1 MKQINPINHKK
12 HLESVKRFINLLM
25 AIVCLGLEI
34 AIFTYHWIVHFY
46 TSLVEQIHF
55 FFWGYILEI
64 SIYAVILFLVSKMYG
79 GLRIGYYKN
88 SETIFSK
95 IFATI
100 LANIVIYFQLSLMA
114 NELFILRFFIEMT
127 ILQIITDI
135 LWILI
140 STKIYQKFFPP
151 RKLFLVH
158 GNRFTESIC
167 DKFDSRKDKYRV
179 VTVVNSNVGIDLI
192 CDQISREYQQGT
204 CDAVVIWD
212 TTIDERNQL
221 LKFCYARSIRFYT
234 TPKISDVILLG
245 AEELHLF
252 DTPILLTR
260 EYRLTM
266 EQRFIKRFIDITV
279 SCILLILTS
288 PIMLITAICIK
299 IHDGG
304 SVLYKQTRCT
314 RDEKHFL
321 ILKFRSMQLDAEKDG
336 VARLSPKNDVRI
348 TPIGRFIRKVRIDEL
363 PQLIN
368 ILKGEMSF
376 VGPRPER
383 PEIIAENVKSM
394 PEFTYRMKVKAGL
407 AGYAQI
413 YGKYNTD
420 PYDKLR
426 LDLRYIEKY
435 SILLD
440 LKLMLLTL
448 KILFSSDSTE
458 GVDTQQLTEFA
469 NEYQK
474 KRPSS

>member
-1 MKQINPINHKK
+1 
-12 HLESVKRFINLLM
+12 L
-25 AIVCLGLEI
+25 
-34 AIFTYHWIVHFY
+34 
-46 TSLVEQIHF
+46 
-55 FFWGYILEI
+55 
-64 SIYAVILFLVSKMYG
+64 
-79 GLRIGYYKN
+79 
-88 SETIFSK
+88 
-95 IFATI
+95 
-100 LANIVIYFQLSLMA
+100 
-114 NELFILRFFIEMT
+114 
-127 ILQIITDI
+127 
-135 LWILI
+135 
-140 STKIYQKFFPP
+140 
-151 RKLFLVH
+151 
-158 GNRFTESIC
+158 
-167 DKFDSRKDKYRV
+167 
-179 VTVVNSNVGIDLI
+179 
-192 CDQISREYQQGT
+192 
-204 CDAVVIWD
+204 
-212 TTIDERNQL
+212 L
-221 LKFCYARSIRFYT
+221 LKFCYAKSIRIYT
-234 TPKISDVILLG
+234 TPKITDVILLG

-266 EQRFIKRFIDITV
+266 EQRFIKRVLDITV
-279 SCILLILTS
+279 SLVLLLVTS
-288 PIMLITAICIK
+288 PIMLITALCIK
-299 IHDGG
+299 FHDGG

-336 VARLSPKNDVRI
+336 VARLSTKNDERI
-348 TPIGRFIRKVRIDEL
+348 TPIGRIIRKVRIDEL

-383 PEIIAENVKSM
+383 PEIIAKNMKSM
-394 PEFTYRMKVKAGL
+394 PEFAYRMKVKAGL

-458 GVDTQQLTEFA
+458 GVDEQQLNEFA
-469 NEYQK
+469 HEYQSNH
-474 KRPSS
+474 SSSLDKP